1 MNVIPT
7 NIYIFFP
14 STYFLDLPSLLK
26 ILLFRFFFKKKQ
38 LPQLRTERHSSKW
51 AMKKNL
57 VVYVKLGIILL
68 NLS

>member
-7 NIYIFFP
+7 NIYTFFP

-26 ILLFRFFFKKKQ
+26 ILLFRFFFKKNNFPNYAPRDIRPSEQ
-38 LPQLRTERHSSKW
+38 W
-51 AMKKNL
+51 KKNL